1 MVLKLTEYDDN
12 LNLRFIYDQDYIE
25 YEDFFFV
32 GIVQAVAGI
41 EPTPL
46 KLPVQTPLK
55 SGRVISV
62 SCDACGCVCC
72 FLDLI

>member
-1 MVLKLTEYDDN
+1 MK
-12 LNLRFIYDQDYIE
+12 IIE
-25 YEDFFFV
+25 FEEFFSWYSTSC
-32 GIVQAVAGI
+32 VAGI

-62 SCDACGCVCC
+62 SCEMRAVACVA
-72 FLDLI
+72 FLI